1 MEAVLERIIADGQER
16 AFPDM
21 IARDT
26 VVREHKGKVAVV
38 LGMRRVGKTFLCLQ
52 KINELI
58 RQGTPRQRILYI
70 NFEDER
76 LLPFTH
82 QNFQQLLDVYFRM
95 YPDVTRGEYYLFL
108 DEPQRIEGWELFV
121 RRLLDEQRARLFVTG
136 SSAKLLG
143 KEIATALRGRALCT
157 EVFPLRFGE
166 YLRFQN
172 VRWSGGPAHGTR
184 DRAVLTAALNDYI
197 LRGGFP
203 EVQTGAPDICRD
215 ILRGYVDVVL
225 LRDVI
230 ERHNVSNVT
239 ALRALIRQILQA
251 PGALFSINKFYGQ
264 LKSSGVPV
272 AKNSLYEFI
281 THLADAYLVY
291 PVELH
296 ARSAKKRQVNPHK
309 LYAADTGLLNA
320 HGMGLTANHGPLL
333 ENLVF
338 MELRARGL
346 SADYVVTAKGREVD
360 FLVGAEQAQPE
371 LIQVCW
377 SLDQK
382 DTKERETRVL
392 TEALDAGL
400 AKSATIITFHETTIN
415 DGLDKRIQIV
425 PAYRWL
431 LEHD

>member
-1 MEAVLERIIADGQER
+1 METGLERIIADDQER
-16 AFPDM
+16 VFPEM
-21 IARDT
+21 VARDT
-26 VVREHKGKVAVV
+26 VIREHRGKVAVV

-52 KINELI
+52 KIQALI
-58 RQGTPRQRILYI
+58 RQGVQRQRILYI

-76 LLPFTH
+76 LLPFKH

-95 YPDVTRGEYYLFL
+95 YPDVTKGEYYLFL

-157 EVFPLRFGE
+157 ELFPLRFVE

-172 VRWSGGPAHGTR
+172 VQWSGGKAHSTR
-184 DRAVLTAALNDYI
+184 DRAVLNAALNDYM

-203 EVQTGAPDICRD
+203 EVQDGTTEICRD
-215 ILRGYVDVVL
+215 ILRSYVDVAL

-239 ALRALIRQILQA
+239 ALRALVRQILQT
-251 PGALFSINKFYGQ
+251 PGSLFSVNKFYGQ
-264 LKSSGVPV
+264 LKSLGVPV
-272 AKNSLYEFI
+272 AKNSLYEFVAY
-281 THLADAYLVY
+281 LADAYLIY

-296 ARSAKKRQVNPHK
+296 TRSIKKRQVNPQK
-309 LYAADTGLLNA
+309 LYLVDTGLLNA
-320 HGMGLTANHGPLL
+320 HGMGLTADRGPLL
-333 ENLVF
+333 ENMVF

-346 SADYVVTAKGREVD
+346 SADYVVTTKGREVD
-360 FLVGAEQAQPE
+360 FLAGAEQGRRE

-382 DTKERETRVL
+382 DTAERETRAL

-400 AKSATIITFHETTIN
+400 AKSATIVSFNEATKLP
-415 DGLDKRIQIV
+415 GLDKQIKV
-425 PAYRWL
+425 LPAYSWL
-431 LEHD
+431 LAHD